1 VRNPRGIPFSAK
13 ESRRNR
19 YESPK
24 RREQADATRARFAA
38 SARRLFAQNGYAATT
53 IQSIAQDAGLAVQ
66 TFYATYG
73 SKKAVL
79 FALLDEMEDVAD
91 LVGEIQAAWASTD
104 PRTQLAHVID
114 FNMRFYERGADV
126 IDIALD
132 AGRAE
137 PELAALARE
146 GDSRRREGQAGFVHK
161 WASSGALKPGLSA
174 SEASDVM
181 WALTSPEAFRLFV
194 KAQDWPIPR
203 YREWLLS
210 TLEALLFDSN

>member
-13 ESRRNR
+13 EPRRNR

-126 IDIALD
+126 IDIA
-132 AGRAE
+132 
-137 PELAALARE
+137 
-146 GDSRRREGQAGFVHK
+146 
-161 WASSGALKPGLSA
+161 
-174 SEASDVM
+174 
-181 WALTSPEAFRLFV
+181 
-194 KAQDWPIPR
+194 
-203 YREWLLS
+203 
-210 TLEALLFDSN
+210 